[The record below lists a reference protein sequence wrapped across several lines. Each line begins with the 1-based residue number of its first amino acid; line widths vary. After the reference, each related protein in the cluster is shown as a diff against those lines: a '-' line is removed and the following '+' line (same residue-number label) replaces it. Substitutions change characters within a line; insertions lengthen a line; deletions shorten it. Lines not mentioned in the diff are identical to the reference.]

1 MDKVNSIEELE
12 QQRAKAASQGASIP
26 NYNEWHDIL
35 SDFEELGVQS
45 TGSYEGDLALHT
57 QMRMEAEQMAEQM
70 EVEQAKEAQQTQ
82 QIQPQEMV
90 STDKDQAL
98 KATVANGVSSDIM
111 ANYMK
116 VFHMI

>member
-1 MDKVNSIEELE
+1 MSKVNGIEDLE
-12 QQRAKAASQGASIP
+12 QLKAQAASQGASVP
-26 NYNEWHDIL
+26 NYNEWSGIL

-70 EVEQAKEAQQTQ
+70 QVEQAKETQQTQ
-82 QIQPQEMV
+82 QTQPQEMV

>member
-1 MDKVNSIEELE
+1 MSKVNSIEDLE
-12 QQRAKAASQGASIP
+12 ALKAAASSQGATIP
-26 NYNEWHDIL
+26 NYNEWNNIL
-35 SDFEELGVQS
+35 SDFQELGVQS

-70 EVEQAKEAQQTQ
+70 EVEQAKQTQQVQQTQ
-82 QIQPQEMV
+82 PQQMV
-90 STDKDQAL
+90 STDNEQAL